1 MALKPA
7 QIIRNITRN
16 YNTIAKDWDV
26 SRYQPSP
33 IKIQILK
40 AAKKGMV
47 VGDIGCGN
55 GVVIPE
61 LLHRG
66 IKKYYG
72 LDISSKLIAI
82 AAKKYKEDIKKGKVE
97 FKVGDALKI
106 PYSKNKFDLVISFA
120 AMHHLPGRENHLKF
134 LTEVKR
140 ILKPGGKA
148 IILNWNLLNDKV
160 EKRFNIKESME
171 VCLKN
176 GYDERDVYV
185 GWKATPG
192 KNVMRFI
199 HVFTK
204 DEMKQLVKQVGFSK
218 FKIENYNQLGKKE
231 KNGEEQ
237 ATILQK

>member
-7 QIIRNITRN
+7 QIIRNIAQN
-16 YNTIAKDWDV
+16 YNTIAKEWDV

-33 IKIQILK
+33 IKIKLFK
-40 AAKKGMV
+40 AVEKGMV

-61 LLHRG
+61 LLRKG

-82 AAKKYKEDIKKGKVE
+82 AKKKYSSEIKKGKVE
-97 FKVGDALKI
+97 FKVGDALKL
-106 PYSKNKFDLVISFA
+106 PYPKNKFDLVISFA
-120 AMHHLPGRENHLKF
+120 VMHHLPGKENHLKF

-140 ILKPGGKA
+140 VLKPGGKA
-148 IILNWNLLNDKV
+148 IILNWNLLNEKV
-160 EKRFNIKESME
+160 AKRFNIKESME
-171 VCLKN
+171 LCLNK
-176 GYDERDVYV
+176 GYNERDVYV

-192 KNVMRFI
+192 KNIMRFI
-199 HVFTK
+199 HVFTN
-204 DEMKQLVKQVGFSK
+204 DEMKVLSKQVCFSK
-218 FKIENYNQLGKKE
+218 IKIDNYGQLGKKE

-237 ATILQK
+237 ATFLIK